1 MAAAGCDD
9 GSGTDRECSLAE
21 TIRGF
26 DNWKTWG
33 REQAEKHEIR
43 GM

>member
-9 GSGTDRECSLAE
+9 GSGTDRECPLAE
-21 TIRGF
+21 PITGF
-26 DNWKTWG
+26 DNGENWG
-33 REQAEKHEIR
+33 REQAEKHEVR